1 MTETT
6 PRSAPLAAA
15 LLHAAELLSTVIAGR
30 TLDAALAEARLSGPL
45 RAATMDLAY
54 SALRRYGRDDFLL
67 AQLVQRP
74 LSDPSV
80 RSLLLVALAR
90 LENRP
95 EDAHITVDQAVTAAA
110 SLAGGNF
117 KGLVNGVL
125 RNFLRRRD
133 ELLALADANPVAH
146 GQHPAWWIKRLQ
158 QDHPQHW
165 RAILAAG
172 NSHPPMTLRVNHRRI
187 AIRNGEESVFSSTAL
202 LRSGFI
208 SADFLTRLAAAGIAA
223 HPAGDAAFI
232 LEKPMPVERIPG
244 FAEGLCSVQDAGAQ
258 RAAYLLDVHA
268 GQRVLDACAAPGGKA
283 AHLLELHDDMELL
296 ALDVEPVRAA
306 RISENFVRLGLASQR
321 AVVKVGDAGTPET
334 WWDGQLFDRILAD
347 VPCTASGVV
356 RRHPDAKWLR
366 QPADI
371 KRFAATQ
378 ARILDA
384 LWRTLSPGGKM
395 LYATCSVFAAENED
409 QVTAFASRHV
419 DALRL
424 TIAGAPHLQLMPNAE
439 HDGFFYALLQKT

>member
-15 LLHAAELLSTVIAGR
+15 LLHAAELLSAVIAGR

-54 SALRRYGRDDFLL
+54 SALRRCGRDDFLL

-74 LSDPSV
+74 LADPAV

-90 LENRP
+90 LESRP
-95 EDAHITVDQAVTAAA
+95 EDAHTTVDQAVTAAA

-133 ELLALADANPVAH
+133 ELLALADADPVAH
-146 GQHPAWWIKRLQ
+146 GQHPAWWIARLQ
-158 QDHPQHW
+158 KDHPHHW
-165 RAILAAG
+165 REILATG

-187 AIRNGEESVFSSTAL
+187 A
-202 LRSGFI
+202 
-208 SADFLTRLAAAGIAA
+208 SADFPAQLALVGIAA
-223 HPAGDAAFI
+223 HAAGYASGYASSDAALI
-232 LEKPMPVERIPG
+232 LDKPVPVERIPG

-258 RAAYLLDVHA
+258 HAARLLDVHE

-283 AHLLELHDDMELL
+283 AHLLELHDGIDLL

-306 RISENFVRLGLASQR
+306 RISENFARLGLASR
-321 AVVKVGDAGTPET
+321 RVAVKVGDASTPKT
-334 WWDGQLFDRILAD
+334 WWDGRPFDRILAD

-384 LWRTLSPGGKM
+384 LWGTLVSGGKM
-395 LYATCSVFAAENED
+395 FYVTCSVFAAENED
-409 QVTAFASRHV
+409 QVTAFVGRHA
-419 DALRL
+419 DARRL
-424 TIAGAPHLQLMPNAE
+424 MIAGAPYLHLLPNAE

>member
-1 MTETT
+1 MIETT
-6 PRSAPLAAA
+6 FRSAPLAAA
-15 LLHAAELLSTVIAGR
+15 LLHAAELLSAVLAGR
-30 TLDAALAEARLSGPL
+30 TLDAVLAEARLSGSL

-90 LENRP
+90 LESRP
-95 EDAHITVDQAVTAAA
+95 EDAHTTVDQATTTAA
-110 SLAGGNF
+110 SLAGGHF

-133 ELLALADANPVAH
+133 ALLALADADPVAH

-172 NSHPPMTLRVNHRRI
+172 NAHPPMTLRVNHRRI
-187 AIRNGEESVFSSTAL
+187 A
-202 LRSGFI
+202 
-208 SADFLTRLAAAGIAA
+208 SADFLARLTAAGIAA

-258 RAAYLLDVHA
+258 RAACLLDAHA

-283 AHLLELHDDMELL
+283 AHLLELHDDMDLL

-321 AVVKVGDAGTPET
+321 AVVKVGDAGTPKA
-334 WWDGQLFDRILAD
+334 WWDGRPFDRILAD

-384 LWRTLSPGGKM
+384 LWGTLVGGGKM

-409 QVTAFASRHV
+409 QVTAFTRRHA

-424 TIAGAPHLQLMPNAE
+424 TIAGAPHLQLLPNAA

>member
-1 MTETT
+1 MIETT
-6 PRSAPLAAA
+6 SRSAPLAAA
-15 LLHAAELLSTVIAGR
+15 LLHAAELLSAVLAGR
-30 TLDAALAEARLSGPL
+30 TLDAVLAEARLSGPL

-74 LSDPSV
+74 LSDSSV

-90 LENRP
+90 LESRP
-95 EDAHITVDQAVTAAA
+95 EDAHTTVDQAATTAA
-110 SLAGGNF
+110 SLAGGHF

-133 ELLALADANPVAH
+133 ALLALADADPVAH

-165 RAILAAG
+165 QAILAAG
-172 NSHPPMTLRVNHRRI
+172 NAHPPMTLRVNHRRI
-187 AIRNGEESVFSSTAL
+187 T
-202 LRSGFI
+202 
-208 SADFLTRLAAAGIAA
+208 SADFSTRLTAAGIVA

-258 RAAYLLDVHA
+258 RAARLLDAHA

-283 AHLLELHDDMELL
+283 AHLLELHDDMDLL
-296 ALDVEPVRAA
+296 ALDVESVRAA

-321 AVVKVGDAGTPET
+321 AVVKVGDAGTPKA
-334 WWDGQLFDRILAD
+334 WWDGRPFDRILAD

-356 RRHPDAKWLR
+356 RRHPDAKCLR

-384 LWRTLSPGGKM
+384 LWGTLVGGGKM
-395 LYATCSVFAAENED
+395 LYATCSVFTAENED
-409 QVTAFASRHV
+409 QVTAFTRRHA

-424 TIAGAPHLQLMPNAE
+424 TIAGAPHLQLLPNAA